1 MEHLLEQK
9 KNEDVS
15 KLFDEISPKYD
26 FLNHFLSFG
35 IDKIWRKKLIKLVR
49 NEQPSRIL
57 DVATGTADLAIYAA
71 RYIENTHISGIDIS
85 KKMLEVGEQKIKLL
99 NLHPRIELIQVPA
112 EKITFPDNTFDA
124 AMVAFGVRNFEYLEG
139 GISEMLRI
147 IKPGKRIFILEFS
160 KPRGVMKPLYMF
172 YFKVMLPLFG
182 RIISRNKLAY
192 SYLRDSVIEFPHD
205 KAFLDIMQR
214 CGCTNTYQ
222 RRLTGGIATIYVGQK

>member
-49 NEQPSRIL
+49 NEKPSRIL

-124 AMVAFGVRNFEYLEG
+124 AMVAFGVRNFENLEG
-139 GISEMLRI
+139 GISEMLRV
-147 IKPGKRIFILEFS
+147 IKPGKRLFILEFS

-205 KAFLDIMQR
+205 QAFLDIMKK

>member
-71 RYIENTHISGIDIS
+71 LYIENAHISGIDIS
-85 KKMLEVGEQKIKLL
+85 KKMLEVGEHKIKHL
-99 NLHPRIELIQVPA
+99 NLQQRIELIQVPA